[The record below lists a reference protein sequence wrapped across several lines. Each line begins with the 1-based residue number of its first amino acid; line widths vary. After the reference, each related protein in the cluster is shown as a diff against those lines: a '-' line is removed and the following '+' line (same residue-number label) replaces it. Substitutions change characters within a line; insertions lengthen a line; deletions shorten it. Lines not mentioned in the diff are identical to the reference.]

1 MTNIYDGD
9 IKICYVR
16 GIVADYIYFSRMERP
31 KEKNAVDLRS
41 SGMVELIDGV
51 YNIHNMRDI
60 IVINFISGLDWQLVK
75 VVK

>member
-1 MTNIYDGD
+1 MDDED

-16 GIVADYIYFSRMERP
+16 GISVDYIYFYKIGKL

-51 YNIHNMRDI
+51 YMIHNMRDI
-60 IVINFISGLDWQLVK
+60 IVINVISGLYWKLVK